1 MSVHVLTTLLL
12 LLAPR
17 VSSLTCGHR
26 PGWFPCN
33 DTGGVT
39 CVAPAQVSSHVQQSV
54 IIMFLKVILC
64 LLA

>member
-39 CVAPAQVSSHVQQSV
+39 CVAPAQVSVVTCNNQ
-54 IIMFLKVILC
+54 
-64 LLA
+64 